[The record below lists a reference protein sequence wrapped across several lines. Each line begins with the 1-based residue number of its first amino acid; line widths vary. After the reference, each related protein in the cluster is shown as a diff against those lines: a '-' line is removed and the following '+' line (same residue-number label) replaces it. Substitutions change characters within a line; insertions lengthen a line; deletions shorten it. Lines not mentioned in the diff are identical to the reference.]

1 MDAVS
6 CFLLLLSYFY
16 SYYDVK
22 LLRPCPCLHQKW
34 LGCSGV
40 AEAEGRRPEEE
51 LQLYCTDF
59 TKNLQKQS
67 SKLSAGGSLIKFT
80 TVPAAIAAHFTK

>member
-1 MDAVS
+1 MLS
-6 CFLLLLSYFY
+6 CCARACTR
-16 SYYDVK
+16 DGWAAAEW
-22 LLRPCPCLHQKW
+22 LR
-34 LGCSGV
+34 V
-40 AEAEGRRPEEE
+40 EGRRPEEE